1 MDLNLF
7 LKWRKQFKM
16 ELITMLYVDDKI
28 DLYVSKYLNSYSND
42 KAEYKYSEL
51 KFENKYSYED
61 LLENNEIQKADILFL
76 DSMLFENGNVQD
88 NKISGEE
95 LGLIIKKIFPFKE
108 IIVITQYQDKM
119 EYSTLKKYNSNTYN
133 CDEDSF
139 FQDNWNKEIVN
150 ATKNIILNR
159 NILKNIS
166 SKRYVEK
173 YLFEKMENSINGLSN
188 YDNLT
193 KADIDSLIKAFEEMR
208 KLYEE

>member
-1 MDLNLF
+1 
-7 LKWRKQFKM
+7 M
-16 ELITMLYVDDKI
+16 ELITMIYVDDKI

-61 LLENNEIQKADILFL
+61 LLENDEIQKADILFL

-119 EYSTLKKYNSNTYN
+119 EYSTLKKYNSNTYSCN
-133 CDEDSF
+133 EDLF

-166 SKRYVEK
+166 FKKYVEK
-173 YLFEKMENSINGLSN
+173 FLFEKMENSINGVSN

-193 KADIDSLIKAFEEMR
+193 KKDIDNLINAFEEMR
-208 KLYEE
+208 KNYEE

>member
-1 MDLNLF
+1 
-7 LKWRKQFKM
+7 M

-28 DLYVSKYLNSYSND
+28 DLYVSKYLSSYSND

-51 KFENKYSYED
+51 KFENKYSYKD

-119 EYSTLKKYNSNTYN
+119 EYSTLKKYNSNTYQ
-133 CDEDSF
+133 CDEDLF
-139 FQDNWNKEIVN
+139 FQDNWNKEIIN

-208 KLYEE
+208 NLYEK

>member
-1 MDLNLF
+1 
-7 LKWRKQFKM
+7 M
-16 ELITMLYVDDKI
+16 ELITMLYIDDKI
-28 DLYVSKYLNSYSND
+28 DLYISKYLNSYSND

-61 LLENNEIQKADILFL
+61 LLENSEIQKADILFL

-108 IIVITQYQDKM
+108 IIVITQNQDKM
-119 EYSTLKKYNSNTYN
+119 EYSTLKKYNSNTYP

-159 NILKNIS
+159 NILKNIF

-173 YLFEKMENSINGLSN
+173 YLFEKIENSIYGLSN

-193 KADIDSLIKAFEEMR
+193 KADIDSLIMAFEEMR

>member
-1 MDLNLF
+1 
-7 LKWRKQFKM
+7 M

-28 DLYVSKYLNSYSND
+28 DLYVSKYLNSYSNN

-61 LLENNEIQKADILFL
+61 LLENDEIQKADILFL

-119 EYSTLKKYNSNTYN
+119 EYSALKKYNSSTYP
-133 CDEDSF
+133 CDVDSF
-139 FQDNWNKEIVN
+139 FQDNWNEKIVN
-150 ATKNIILNR
+150 ATKNILLNR

-166 SKRYVEK
+166 LKNYVEK
-173 YLFEKMENSINGLSN
+173 FLFEKMENSINGVSN

-193 KADIDSLIKAFEEMR
+193 KMDIDNLIKAFEEVR
-208 KLYEE
+208 KNYEEWL